1 MKKLT
6 MKDIAKKA
14 GVSKATVSRVINKT
28 KPVSRE
34 VREKV
39 QQVIE
44 EYNYKPS
51 SVARSLARNETK
63 VIGLIIPDIS
73 NAFYSVLVEG
83 ISHTAHSR
91 GYNVFLCNT
100 FRDHDLE
107 IEFLNL
113 LEEKEVDAIILTT
126 FHTTK
131 EQKDFIRKFHKP
143 VVTVNREF
151 IGKKLPRVP
160 NIDIDNFKAAY
171 DAVSYLIETGHKK
184 IGIIR
189 AEQQDQ
195 TCIDRLNAY
204 KQVLMD
210 YKMPINEGY
219 IVGYDFH
226 FESGYEGMMEILK
239 NEEQPD
245 AMFCISDEL
254 ATGAIRAIND
264 FGLRVPEDI
273 SVIGFDDIPLAKR
286 FIPSISTV
294 SQPIF
299 EMGKAA
305 TDTII
310 KMIKGEVKRESIED
324 IILDYQLITR
334 ESTMSR
340 LEEEEQ

>member
-1 MKKLT
+1 

-28 KPVSRE
+28 KPVSSE

-39 QQVIE
+39 EKVIDE
-44 EYNYKPS
+44 FNYRPS
-51 SVARSLARNETK
+51 SVARSLAKSETK

-131 EQKDFIRKFHKP
+131 EQKEFIRKFHKP

-151 IGKKLPRVP
+151 LGKKLPKVP

-171 DAVSYLIETGHKK
+171 DAVSYLIDTGHEK
-184 IGIIR
+184 IGIVR

-204 KQVLMD
+204 KQVLID
-210 YKMPINEGY
+210 HHMPVNEGY

-226 FESGYEGMMEILK
+226 FESGYEGMMEILE

-310 KMIKGEVKRESIED
+310 KLITGEVKRADVED
-324 IILDYQLITR
+324 IVLDYELIMR

-340 LEEEEQ
+340 LKKEEEQ

>member
-1 MKKLT
+1 

-14 GVSKATVSRVINKT
+14 GVSKATVSRVINNT
-28 KPVSRE
+28 KPVSKQ

-39 QQVIE
+39 ERVVN

-131 EQKDFIRKFHKP
+131 EQKEFIRKFHKP

-151 IGKKLPRVP
+151 IGENLPKVP

-171 DAVSYLIETGHKK
+171 DAVGYLINTGHKK

-204 KQVLMD
+204 KQVLID
-210 YKMPINEGY
+210 HDMPINEGY

-226 FESGYEGMMEILK
+226 FESGYEGMMEILE

-310 KMIKGEVKRESIED
+310 KLITGEVKREQIED

-340 LEEEEQ
+340 LKEKEEK

>member
-6 MKDIAKKA
+6 MKDIARKA

-39 QQVIE
+39 EQVIDE
-44 EYNYKPS
+44 FNYRPS
-51 SVARSLARNETK
+51 SVARSLAKSETK

-107 IEFLNL
+107 IEFLYL

-126 FHTTK
+126 FHTTT
-131 EQKDFIRKFHKP
+131 EQKEFIRKFHKP

-151 IGKKLPRVP
+151 IGKKLPKVP
-160 NIDIDNFKAAY
+160 NIDIDNFQAAY
-171 DAVSYLIETGHKK
+171 DAVSYLVKTGHKK

-204 KQVLMD
+204 KQVLRD
-210 YKMPINEGY
+210 YNMPINEGY

-264 FGLRVPEDI
+264 FGLKVPEDI

-310 KMIKGEVKRESIED
+310 KMIKGDFNENDIED
-324 IILDYQLITR
+324 IILNYELITR

-340 LEEEEQ
+340 LDKEEQ

>member
-1 MKKLT
+1 

-39 QQVIE
+39 EKVIDE
-44 EYNYKPS
+44 FNYRPS
-51 SVARSLARNETK
+51 SVARSLAKSETK

-131 EQKDFIRKFHKP
+131 EQKEFIRKFHKP

-151 IGKKLPRVP
+151 LGKKLPKVP

-171 DAVSYLIETGHKK
+171 DAVSHLVATGHKK
-184 IGIIR
+184 IGIVR

-204 KQVLMD
+204 KQVLID
-210 YKMPINEGY
+210 HNMPVKDGY

-226 FESGYEGMMEILK
+226 FESGYEGMMEILE

-294 SQPIF
+294 SQRIL

-310 KMIKGEVKRESIED
+310 KLITGEVKRENIED
-324 IILDYQLITR
+324 IVLNYELIMR

-340 LEEEEQ
+340 LKKKEEK

>member
-14 GVSKATVSRVINKT
+14 GVSKATVSRVINNT

-34 VREKV
+34 IRKKVEKV
-39 QQVIE
+39 VDQ
-44 EYNYKPS
+44 YNYKPS
-51 SVARSLARNETK
+51 SVARSLAKSETK

-73 NAFYSVLVEG
+73 NSFYSVLVEG
-83 ISHTAHSR
+83 ISHTAHSK

-107 IEFLNL
+107 IEFLHL
-113 LEEKEVDAIILTT
+113 LAEKEVDGIILTT

-131 EQKDFIRKFHKP
+131 EQKDFIKKFHKP
-143 VVTVNREF
+143 MVTVNREF
-151 IGKKLPRVP
+151 IGENLPRVP
-160 NIDIDNFKAAY
+160 NIDIDNFQAAY
-171 DAVSYLIETGHKK
+171 DAVGYLIKTGHKK

-189 AEQQDQ
+189 AEQQDK

-204 KQVLMD
+204 RQVLEDHDMV
-210 YKMPINEGY
+210 INEGY
-219 IVGYDFH
+219 VVGHDFH
-226 FESGYEGMMEILK
+226 FESGYEGMMKILR

-264 FGLRVPEDI
+264 FGLKVPEDI

-286 FIPSISTV
+286 FIPSITTV

-305 TDTII
+305 TDMII
-310 KMIKGEVKRESIED
+310 KMLKDECKRETIED
-324 IILDYQLITR
+324 VILDYHLVTR
-334 ESTMSR
+334 ESTMNR
-340 LEEEEQ
+340 LGGGK

>member
-1 MKKLT
+1 

-28 KPVSRE
+28 KPVSKA

-39 QQVIE
+39 EKVIN

-51 SVARSLARNETK
+51 SVARSLAKSETK

-73 NAFYSVLVEG
+73 NTFYSVLVEG
-83 ISHTAHSR
+83 ISHTAHSK

-107 IEFLNL
+107 IEFLYL

-131 EQKDFIRKFHKP
+131 EQKEFIRNFHKP

-151 IGKKLPRVP
+151 IGKGLPKVP
-160 NIDIDNFKAAY
+160 NIDIDNFQAAY
-171 DAVSYLIETGHKK
+171 DAVSYLVNTGHKK

-204 KQVLMD
+204 KQVLVD
-210 YKMPINEGY
+210 HNMPVDESY

-226 FESGYEGMMEILK
+226 FESGYEGMMEILE

-254 ATGAIRAIND
+254 ATGAIRAIKD
-264 FGLRVPEDI
+264 YGLRVPEDI

-294 SQPIF
+294 RQPIF
-299 EMGKAA
+299 EMGKVA

-310 KMIKGEVKRESIED
+310 KMIKGTFKKEAIED
-324 IILDYQLITR
+324 TILSYELITR

-340 LEEEEQ
+340 LEQEEK